1 MSTHYQPTFDEPPFV
16 EALPDTEAYC
26 AGDENTWQENLTA
39 DALTVAARK
48 KGSAFAASFNAVF
61 RRSGIPEACRKLDLD
76 LNEIKALYLTMIDAA
91 QRAEYEAESAGV
103 PFSKRRRFKCAAY
116 MMECFHKRVLPPLD
130 LTPEEKEKWINSRAR
145 QWRRRFDRV
154 HLAQCFTHLPFFVAE
169 KGVADAKQKQAS
181 HYIDHLTDV
190 VSDTAMRAARMRG
203 EPINRYNRA
212 ADEAL
217 AAFRET
223 VKPYAPEWTLYDQVD
238 DAPKPAAAPKIVDP
252 WKQVKR
258 AAREMVKEALRV
270 VREQGLTPE
279 QAIARRMELQ
289 AEIETA
295 WTREKEPPDTPEDG
309 NAPEEATPPV
319 TSNPLSPCDTTTDTP
334 EMDAPPTNLDRTPVS
349 YLNHEETQ
357 NHSANLQTVSGVGA
371 TNFSNPA
378 DEARLA
384 VEAFESV
391 GCKMFKAVF
400 VGIYPLNGE
409 AENLG
414 SEPKQKGASITG
426 AEIKPR
432 LPEYI
437 KRNQEQGHN
446 VAVRAWGA
454 IIQVDDC
461 TAEIM
466 ERLKPFAFLIT
477 ETSPGNYQVWLALPK
492 SFTGADGKISA
503 EGKALRTR
511 LLKKFEERGEFA
523 NGGAWGSTRL
533 PGTLNIKEKY
543 QSSFP
548 RIQLSY
554 VALGRI
560 TTPEELEAAGL
571 LAAAPVRPVTMTSE
585 PPRYSN
591 SKLST
596 VWPNHQDYVN
606 RAPLN
611 DQGKPDLSRADE
623 SFAVRCLALGHPRY
637 SVGAKL
643 RTLRDKAANR
653 ADYVERTL
661 NAAESWLA
669 SQPVQNGRERIT
681 I

>member
-1 MSTHYQPTFDEPPFV
+1 MSAHQSTFIEPPFV

-26 AGDENTWQENLTA
+26 ACDENTWQENLTA

-103 PFSKRRRFKCAAY
+103 PCSKRRRFKCAAY

-130 LTPEEKEKWINSRAR
+130 LAAEEKEKWINSRAR
-145 QWRRRFDRV
+145 QWRRRFERV

-203 EPINRYNRA
+203 EPIGRYNRA
-212 ADEAL
+212 ATEAL

-238 DAPKPAAAPKIVDP
+238 DAPKPAAAPKVVDP

-295 WTREKEPPDTPEDG
+295 WTRAQEPPDTPEDG
-309 NAPEEATPPV
+309 NAPEEATPPG

-349 YLNHEETQ
+349 YLNHEKTQ

-371 TNFSNPA
+371 TNFSNPT
-378 DEARLA
+378 DEATRA
-384 VEAFESV
+384 VEVFESV

-400 VGIYPLNGE
+400 VGIYPIAGE
-409 AENLG
+409 AEKLG
-414 SEPKQKGASITG
+414 SEPKQNGASITG
-426 AEIKPR
+426 AEIKLR
-432 LPEYI
+432 LAEYI
-437 KRNQEQGHN
+437 KRNQEQNHN
-446 VAVRAWGA
+446 VALRAWGA

-461 TAEIM
+461 TAQIM

-492 SFTGADGKISA
+492 TFIGADGKINE
-503 EGKALRTR
+503 EGKAIRKR

-523 NGGAWGSTRL
+523 NGGAYGSTRL

-543 QSSFP
+543 QGSFP
-548 RIQLSY
+548 QIHVVY
-554 VALGRI
+554 VAMGRI
-560 TTPEELEAAGL
+560 TTPEELEQAGL
-571 LAAAPVRPVTMTSE
+571 LADAPASPVLTLVESS
-585 PPRYSN
+585 RYRNSN
-591 SKLST
+591 LPT
-596 VWPNHQDYVN
+596 GWPDYQYYVS
-606 RAPLN
+606 RAPAKEDGQPNLN
-611 DQGKPDLSRADE
+611 SADE
-623 SFAVRCLALGHPRY
+623 SFVVRCLALGHPRY

-669 SQPVQNGRERIT
+669 SQPVQNGRERMT